1 MTPAYARRLAWIH
14 RALFVMFALLALRLV
29 YLQAWRGQ
37 VLGEMAQDNVVRSLP
52 LQAPRGCIYDCRG
65 RALVRNRAHLVFTIM
80 AASLNDPAGTV
91 RDLAR
96 MAELKPEQRHAL
108 AQKVQA
114 APLEPVVVSD
124 HLTQEQLAR
133 LAEAQALI
141 PGSRLDVAPMRDY
154 PLGALACHVLG
165 QVGEVD
171 ETTLAESGRKYL
183 PGDLIGKDG
192 LESTWEDEL
201 RGERGQRVVMVDV
214 AGRPVQ
220 ELEEHAPR
228 PGRDLVLTL
237 DAELQKVAEDS
248 LQRALDEL
256 YWRNGERTGGVAIA
270 MEVRTGKIRAMASLP
285 GYDPSWFAG
294 GISSRRFTR
303 LLRNPAAPL
312 LNRAVSGTYPPASTF
327 KLVTS
332 AAAFAEGLIGPEAR
346 FYCPGVMMIGDV
358 PFNCFVRSG
367 HGWLGF
373 EDTLAHSCD
382 VAYYGLGLK
391 LTGAKIAKYAAQFGL
406 GAPTGVDLPGELPGN
421 LPDAAWKL
429 RVLKEKW
436 YAGDDANMSIGQGYL
451 TVTPMQ
457 MAVVTAAV
465 ASDGGVVKPFLVEQ
479 VKEGNQV
486 VRTVAPQV
494 LRYVNAPVV
503 AWKRIRAGMR
513 GAVQYGT
520 STRANVYELEIAGKT
535 GTVENTPTA
544 DNPQGRNHTWFVSFA
559 PYQAPELVVV
569 VFLEKS
575 GGYGGGVATPV
586 ALDVQL
592 AWQRISKRPAGAK
605 IPDVKA
611 PPRLPE
617 PGPVVSRPRAPVY
630 QPSYPPSA
638 RPARPVPAA
647 AASPATEPSS
657 EPAEPGVD
665 PAASEPVPE
674 PIMEPTPV
682 VEPVPPPEPVAEPPV
697 PEPVSPPPEPEPVEP
712 PGELP

>member
-1 MTPAYARRLAWIH
+1 MTPAYVRRLAWLH
-14 RALFVMFALLALRLV
+14 RALFVVFALLALRLV

-52 LQAPRGCIYDCRG
+52 LQAPRGNVYDCRG
-65 RALVRNRAHLVFTIM
+65 RVLVRNRAHLVFTIM

-91 RDLAR
+91 RRLAR
-96 MAELKPEQRHAL
+96 LAELKPAQLHRL

-124 HLTQEQLAR
+124 HLTQAQLAR

-141 PGSRLDVAPMRDY
+141 PGSRLDVVPMRDY
-154 PLGALACHVLG
+154 PLGGLACHVLG

-171 ETTLAESGRKYL
+171 EETLGQSRQKYL
-183 PGDLIGKDG
+183 PGDWVGKDG
-192 LESTWEDEL
+192 LESSWEDEL
-201 RGERGQRVVMVDV
+201 RGRRGQRVVMVDV
-214 AGRPVQ
+214 AGRPVK
-220 ELEEHAPR
+220 ELEEHAPQ
-228 PGRDLVLTL
+228 PGHDLVLTL

-256 YWRNGERTGGVAIA
+256 RWRNGERTGGVAIA

-303 LLRNPAAPL
+303 LLRDPAAPL

-332 AAAFAEGLIGPEAR
+332 AAAFAEGLITPDSR

-382 VAYYGLGLK
+382 VAFYGLGLK
-391 LTGAKIAKYAAQFGL
+391 LTGAKIAHYAAQFGL
-406 GAPTGVDLPGELPGN
+406 GAPTGVDLPGEQPGN
-421 LPDAAWKL
+421 LPDAAWKQ

-436 YAGDDANMSIGQGYL
+436 YAGDDANMSIGQGFL
-451 TVTPMQ
+451 TVTPLQ

-465 ASDGGVVKPFLVEQ
+465 ASDGGVVRPYLVEQ
-479 VKEGNQV
+479 VKEGGQV
-486 VRTVAPQV
+486 IRAVAPQV
-494 LRYVNAPVV
+494 VRYVNAPLV

-520 STRANVYELEIAGKT
+520 STRANVWELEIAGKT
-535 GTVENTPTA
+535 GTVENSSTS

-559 PYQAPELVVV
+559 PYQQPDLVVV

-575 GGYGGGVATPV
+575 GGYGGSVATPV
-586 ALDVQL
+586 ALDIQL
-592 AWQRISKRPAGAK
+592 AWQRIRKRAPGTRV
-605 IPDVKA
+605 PEVKA
-611 PPRLPE
+611 PAPLPE
-617 PGPVVSRPRAPVY
+617 PGPVVTRPRVPAPAPY
-630 QPSYPPSA
+630 RPTPA
-638 RPARPVPAA
+638 RPAVPAPVAPSPTEPEPQPEPDTEPAA
-647 AASPATEPSS
+647 A
-657 EPAEPGVD
+657 
-665 PAASEPVPE
+665 EPVPE
-674 PIMEPTPV
+674 PVLEPTPV
-682 VEPVPPPEPVAEPPV
+682 LETPAAEPPAE
-697 PEPVSPPPEPEPVEP
+697 EPSEP
-712 PGELP
+712 PTPVAPQEIP